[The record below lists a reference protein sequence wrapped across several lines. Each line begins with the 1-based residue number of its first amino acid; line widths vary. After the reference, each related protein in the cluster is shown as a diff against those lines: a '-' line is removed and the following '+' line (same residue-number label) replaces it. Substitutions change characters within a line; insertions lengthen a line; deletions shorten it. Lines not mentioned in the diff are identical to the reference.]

1 MDFKCDE
8 CGKSFTRKYRL
19 KVHKLYKHADANTL
33 KRKHA
38 DADDEDF
45 YTSLKKTIPDDR
57 NLSEAESGFTK
68 EESLQ
73 RHKGEPFTTV
83 SKRNLLNRQ
92 ASTSIAESF
101 KFKHPF
107 GMLVAGPTQSG
118 KTQWTVKF
126 LKERNQ
132 RINPPVD
139 DILFCYSEWHDKYDT
154 LRREVPTTQFHKGI
168 PALDTLKSLQNV
180 ILVIDDL
187 MEEAVND
194 QNIMNMFT
202 VGSHHRN
209 ISVLFLMQNIF
220 QKGTH
225 ARTISTNTQY
235 MVLFKNARDQTQIRT
250 LAIQIF
256 PTNWND
262 FLAYYGK
269 ETNKDYGCVVLDFHP
284 QTPNDKRII
293 KFHQTEETVSSDEN
307 VSEQQKPY
315 EKSEQN
321 QQQNV
326 METEKQKQPIVE
338 SKDIFEN
345 KKEEHELSVVK
356 DFLSKHQQ
364 ILNVMQQSLSDL
376 KQTTIENK
384 IEANNL
390 VRDFQNKQQQD
401 LDLIHKSILHLKQS
415 AADNRFE
422 SDDMASDYQTKHQQ
436 ELETIK
442 KSLFDLKRNA
452 TSSRIESDTQD
463 KKSKKRKKKLVRDNV
478 PDDWNAP
485 L

>member
-1 MDFKCDE
+1 
-8 CGKSFTRKYRL
+8 
-19 KVHKLYKHADANTL
+19 
-33 KRKHA
+33 
-38 DADDEDF
+38 
-45 YTSLKKTIPDDR
+45 
-57 NLSEAESGFTK
+57 
-68 EESLQ
+68 
-73 RHKGEPFTTV
+73 
-83 SKRNLLNRQ
+83 
-92 ASTSIAESF
+92 
-101 KFKHPF
+101 
-107 GMLVAGPTQSG
+107 MLVAGPTQSG

-168 PALDTLKSLQNV
+168 PALDTLKSLKNL

-250 LAIQIF
+250 LALQIF

-262 FLAYYGK
+262 FLAYYAK

-293 KFHQTEETVSSDEN
+293 KFHQTEETVSNDEN

-345 KKEEHELSVVK
+345 KKEEQNFLALK

-364 ILNVMQQSLSDL
+364 ILNAMQQSLSDL
-376 KQTTIENK
+376 KQTTIET
-384 IEANNL
+384 
-390 VRDFQNKQQQD
+390 R
-401 LDLIHKSILHLKQS
+401 LKP
-415 AADNRFE
+415 
-422 SDDMASDYQTKHQQ
+422 
-436 ELETIK
+436 I
-442 KSLFDLKRNA
+442 
-452 TSSRIESDTQD
+452 I
-463 KKSKKRKKKLVRDNV
+463 
-478 PDDWNAP
+478 
-485 L
+485 